1 MYNDI
6 QDKQAQLINWNHKI
20 KGELPMTNYK
30 RKASAIAIA
39 ILIASSQTAATV
51 YTGNSVDVSDNNQT
65 SVSQQINNE
74 STPDTDNT
82 WIQLIRIP
90 FLTDEYAELHDVKN
104 HATYLSVLL
113 CKLLYCVN
121 KSLLLFFKL

>member
-1 MYNDI
+1 
-6 QDKQAQLINWNHKI
+6 
-20 KGELPMTNYK
+20 MTNYK

-74 STPDTDNT
+74 STPDTDN
-82 WIQLIRIP
+82 
-90 FLTDEYAELHDVKN
+90 A
-104 HATYLSVLL
+104 
-113 CKLLYCVN
+113 
-121 KSLLLFFKL
+121 

>member
-1 MYNDI
+1 
-6 QDKQAQLINWNHKI
+6 
-20 KGELPMTNYK
+20 MTNYK

-51 YTGNSVDVSDNNQT
+51 YTDNSVDVSDNNQT

-82 WIQLIRIP
+82 
-90 FLTDEYAELHDVKN
+90 
-104 HATYLSVLL
+104 
-113 CKLLYCVN
+113 
-121 KSLLLFFKL
+121 